1 MAVTRRPNFGRPE
14 MRPKPSCR
22 AFGTSRRLSRDL
34 ATGTPGPVAVGDV
47 AGDVGTDDD
56 GPNTPFG
63 TSIRTCVGTWLA
75 VSSPTPSD
83 SCLLPSSLHLSPS
96 PPSIHH
102 SHRGELPLSSLP
114 RSRTPPRSL
123 PDLPPGASSCAQ
135 LPKEPSAAPFRS
147 VSLLKCG
154 ATAV

>member
-34 ATGTPGPVAVGDV
+34 AAGTPGPVAVGDV

-63 TSIRTCVGTWLA
+63 MSIRTCVGTWLA

-96 PPSIHH
+96 PPSTHH
-102 SHRGELPLSSLP
+102 SHRGELPLSSLALEP
-114 RSRTPPRSL
+114 RPEVSQICRRELPLAHSFPKSL
-123 PDLPPGASSCAQ
+123 PRLRFV
-135 LPKEPSAAPFRS
+135 LYRS
-147 VSLLKCG
+147 
-154 ATAV
+154 